1 MSCPESDKVKLYA
14 TESLSKSEEHKFQAH
29 LASCPQCQKEVEM
42 LLRNDTLV
50 KELKAEYNQ
59 ANWQNPSLS
68 KDVSVTNFFL
78 TGLTGRKNILELLPG
93 QHLGI
98 KDRYRIIRR
107 LGQKDA
113 NVYHTY
119 DTERGHEVVLKIV
132 VSDSRQVEKTC
143 NQLSRELASRSS
155 IDDYTNIVITYDIHT
170 AQYEGFSLVLLSM
183 EYADG
188 GSLRGWLSENRHN
201 KNRRITEGLALLE
214 QSCSAI
220 RVIHKA
226 GLVHRDIKPENIL
239 LCRNGNNFIVKLTDF
254 GISCNISDISS
265 ATEHNLT
272 IAGTPLYMSPEQ
284 FSHDELNISPVSD
297 IYSFGVVIYEIMAGK
312 PPFYGNFK
320 QLRDEHINKQP
331 PKLTGELHKWGQIV
345 GKCLQK
351 DPQKRYGNIDELI
364 SDINR
369 LKKGL
374 AISVDISCPECGHV
388 NLNIDTTSCENC
400 HTSLD
405 SIFRLCPICN
415 REVRLDVEHCPG
427 CGQNVASYYTLKE
440 RQQKVE
446 TLKDESPV
454 EAIKLLELI
463 LREGAGDFHKRAVEL
478 IRDLREKQQRLES
491 LIQEATEAE
500 ANGNPEKAIKLWNE
514 VLKIVARHKTAKQQL
529 KRLRSLST
537 QFGNQWKEAI
547 GCMDR
552 GNFEQA
558 EKLLENCLDI
568 TPNHSDILKLLDD
581 CRSRSTHYNQALE
594 NALIAGKSKRL
605 LRAKEQVLQALT
617 QAPKSSKALK
627 LQSDTDSKLE
637 KVESL
642 FSKSVEEFNGA
653 QFSKLAETIKKIEE
667 IQSDSTFL
675 SDSKKKDIFSNRD
688 KYLDLIKQTQMAF
701 DSQEL
706 DKAVAKIKAA
716 LKICPKSNEAKRIYD
731 GINSNKT
738 EANHLINKAI
748 SEIRASRFERA
759 HGFLDKAANLYPSLE
774 EIKLANVNL
783 LEVETIYCHSKQK
796 TKELF
801 LKRNLDEALGSAN
814 TAQQLCPDSEEIAAL
829 IKDIKTDQRVA
840 EKTLK
845 DVQEYLLS
853 ARFDKVSENIKKA
866 KNLWRSFDL
875 LSEIEAQAKQI
886 ADSFNSRIL
895 SVKQHQKQ
903 GDLEI
908 ALEACQGALE
918 ICPGSKDASDLLKI
932 IQTDQAYVKKY
943 IEEARVL
950 LRSADFDK
958 VRNKIEAAKKIWSEY
973 EKLSEAESQAK
984 EVAKTFNHE
993 MSSAEQLLEAN
1004 SLENSQAACQAALKI
1019 CPDSEKADELLKR
1032 INRAI
1037 EEDKAKKRR
1046 KEDIKTTILDIV
1058 FMPYAIIV
1066 TIVVFLVQHWKI
1078 GLTVIAIALLGYGA
1092 FLGFFWFADHLKTT
1106 IMLFIGVPVIALI
1119 VFRS

>member
-1 MSCPESDKVKLYA
+1 MGCPESDKVKLYVA
-14 TESLSKSEEHKFQAH
+14 ESLSNSDEHKFQAH
-29 LASCPQCQKEVEM
+29 LDSCQQCQKEVEM

-59 ANWQNPSLS
+59 ANWQNSSLS
-68 KDVSVTNFFL
+68 RDVSVTNLFL
-78 TGLTGRKNILELLPG
+78 TGLTRRKNILELLPG
-93 QHLGI
+93 QYIGI

-119 DTERGHEVVLKIV
+119 DNERGHEVVLKIV

-170 AQYEGFSLVLLSM
+170 AQYEALSLILLSM

-226 GLVHRDIKPENIL
+226 GLIHRDIKPENIL
-239 LCRNGNNFIVKLTDF
+239 LCRNGNNFVVKLTDF

-272 IAGTPLYMSPEQ
+272 VAGTPLYMSPEQ

-297 IYSFGVVIYEIMAGK
+297 IYSFGVVIYEIMTGK

-345 GKCLQK
+345 DRCLQK
-351 DPQKRYGNIDELI
+351 DPKKRYGNIEELI
-364 SDINR
+364 NDIDR

-388 NLNIDTTSCENC
+388 NLNIDTTNCENC

-446 TLKDESPV
+446 TLKDENPV
-454 EAIKLLELI
+454 DAITLLELI

-491 LIQEATEAE
+491 FIQEATEAE
-500 ANGNPEKAIKLWNE
+500 ANGNPEKAITLWNE
-514 VLKIVARHKTAKQQL
+514 VLKIIPRHKTAKQQL
-529 KRLRSLST
+529 KRLRALST
-537 QFGNQWKEAI
+537 RFGTQWKEAI
-547 GCMDR
+547 DCMDR
-552 GNFEQA
+552 GDFEQA
-558 EKLLENCLDI
+558 ENLLEKCLDI
-568 TPNHSDILKLLDD
+568 TPNHNDILKLLND
-581 CRSRSTHYNQALE
+581 CRSRSTHYDQALE

-617 QAPKSSKALK
+617 QAPKSSEALK
-627 LQSDTDSKLE
+627 LQSDTNSKLK

-642 FSKSVEEFNGA
+642 FYQSVDEFNCA
-653 QFSKLAETIKKIEE
+653 QFNKVAETIKKIEE
-667 IQSDSTFL
+667 IQSDSEFI
-675 SDSKKKDIFSNRD
+675 SDSKKEDIFSNRD
-688 KYLDLIKQTQMAF
+688 KYLDLIKHAQTSF
-701 DSQEL
+701 DSGKF
-706 DKAVAKIKAA
+706 DKAETKSKNA

-731 GINSNKT
+731 CISSGKQ
-738 EANHLINKAI
+738 EARNLVKKAY
-748 SEIRASRFERA
+748 SEI
-759 HGFLDKAANLYPSLE
+759 KAARFGQVQ
-774 EIKLANVNL
+774 KLLAQALNRFPTFKEVDSVNDTL
-783 LEVETIYCHSKQK
+783 AEVQSVYNHSKK
-796 TKELF
+796 KSNEHF
-801 LKRNLDEALGSAN
+801 LKRDLNGALGAAN
-814 TAQQLCPDSEEIAAL
+814 TALELCPDSKEIAAL
-829 IKDIKTDQRVA
+829 IKDIRTDQRFA
-840 EKTLK
+840 EKFLQ
-845 DVQEYLLS
+845 DVQMYLLS

-866 KNLWRSFDL
+866 KNLWRRFDL

-886 ADSFNSRIL
+886 TDSFNPRIL
-895 SVKQHQKQ
+895 SAKQHQKQ

-908 ALEACQGALE
+908 ALEACQSALE
-918 ICPGSKDASDLLKI
+918 ICPGSKDASALLKN
-932 IQTDQAYVKKY
+932 IQADQAYVKKY

-958 VRNKIEAAKKIWSEY
+958 ARNKIEAAKKIWSGY
-973 EKLSEAESQAK
+973 EKLSEAESQVK
-984 EVAKTFNHE
+984 EVAKTFDHE
-993 MSSAEQLLEAN
+993 MSSAEQSLEAN
-1004 SLENSQAACQAALKI
+1004 SLENSLATCQAALKI
-1019 CPDSEKADELLKR
+1019 CRDSKKAGELLKR
-1032 INRAI
+1032 INKAI
-1037 EEDKAKKRR
+1037 EEDKVKKRR
-1046 KEDIKTTILDIV
+1046 REEIKTIILDIV
-1058 FMPYAIIV
+1058 FMPYAIIS
-1066 TIVVFLVQHWKI
+1066 TIVVLLVQHWKI

-1119 VFRS
+1119 IFRS